1 MVLERLEGLLPDA
14 RERLA
19 ELADLRDELT
29 AELRDD
35 GVMLFP
41 SYSAPAPRHH
51 APLLRPFHFV
61 YTGVVNV
68 LGFPSTQVPLG
79 LSSRGLPL
87 GVQVIAAH
95 GNDHLTIAVAC
106 ALEEMFGGWVP
117 PPDPKHPGLRR
128 TRIPGAP

>member
-1 MVLERLEGLLPDA
+1 MATASFAPSTGTSSPPSNLTSDVRLLTKPTMVPAYQL
-14 RERLA
+14 
-19 ELADLRDELT
+19 
-29 AELRDD
+29 
-35 GVMLFP
+35 P